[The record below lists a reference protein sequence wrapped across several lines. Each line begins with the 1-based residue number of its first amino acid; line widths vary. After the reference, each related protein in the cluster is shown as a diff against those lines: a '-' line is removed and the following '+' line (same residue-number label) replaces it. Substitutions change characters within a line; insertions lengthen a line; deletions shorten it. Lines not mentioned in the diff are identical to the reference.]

1 MRIRRTVDV
10 QLPARWQRR
19 FLEWTRSPSSSHAGA
34 FRWWPRLMERLER
47 PAGEAGLL
55 CLSAM
60 PVRLF
65 AHQQR
70 AVARV
75 VGELAV
81 RALLADEVGM
91 GKTIEAGAVLKELWL
106 RGRLRRALVLV
117 PAALVR
123 QWQIELRR
131 RCDLRA
137 CIHPHPE
144 HGWDRDEVVLA
155 SLEAARREPHASAI
169 AAVAWDVVVVD
180 EAHRLKNRRS
190 AGFRL
195 VAGLR
200 KRGLLLLTATP
211 VHNTLD
217 DLHSLVSL
225 LRPGQLGTP
234 RLFRSE
240 FTSGPRTPRN
250 PERLRQILGEVMVR
264 TRRHE
269 AGVTLP
275 PRRVQTVT
283 VPFDEPGRDLYEQVL
298 ALLHELAGE
307 VGSGPGG
314 LLAAT
319 LLREATSSPAAL
331 AATLGRLSLSP
342 PGPAWEN
349 LRPRLTQLARLA
361 ARLAAEDPG
370 PKARWLG
377 QHLRRSPRPPG
388 SVVAFTQFASTAE
401 VAVRH
406 LQACGIPAVLVCGRQ
421 DGPQRR
427 HALRRF
433 RQEVP
438 VLVSTDVGSEG
449 QNLQHAWQLVNLD
462 LPWNPMRVE
471 QRIGRLHRLGQTRT
485 VEVRHLVVPA
495 TIEEYLMEL
504 IYEKLGM
511 FREVIGDLDEV
522 VASVPGGL
530 ESRIRAIVLTSRD
543 GQEMRRR
550 LEAVGGFL
558 ERQWRRWQCAR
569 SLTAA
574 VLDGPGPQQAGA
586 AALPGP
592 GQEDALRATGAAIL
606 AGPG

>member
-1 MRIRRTVDV
+1 MQRTVDV
-10 QLPARWQRR
+10 QLPARWHRL
-19 FLEWTRSPSSSHAGA
+19 FLEWTRSPSASHAGA

-47 PAGEAGLL
+47 PAGETGLL

-91 GKTIEAGAVLKELWL
+91 GKTIEAGAVLKELLL

-117 PAALVR
+117 PAALLR
-123 QWQIELRR
+123 QWQLELRR
-131 RCDLRA
+131 RCDIRA
-137 CIHPHPE
+137 CVHPHPQ
-144 HGWDRDEVVLA
+144 HGWDREEVVLA

-217 DLHSLVSL
+217 ELHNLVSL

-250 PERLRQILGEVMVR
+250 PQRLRQILGEVMVR

-269 AGVTLP
+269 AGIALP
-275 PRRVQTVT
+275 PRSVRTVA
-283 VPFDEPGRDLYEQVL
+283 VPFDEPGRSLYERLL
-298 ALLHELAGE
+298 ALLRGLAGE
-307 VGSGPGG
+307 AGSGPGG

-331 AATLGRLSLSP
+331 AGTLRRLCLSP
-342 PGPAWEN
+342 PGEAWER
-349 LRPRLTQLARLA
+349 LQPRLTELARMA
-361 ARLAAEDPG
+361 DRLAEEDPG

-377 QHLRRSPRPPG
+377 QHLRQAPVPPG
-388 SVVAFTQFASTAE
+388 SVVAFTQFASTA
-401 VAVRH
+401 VVVVRH
-406 LQACGIPAVLVCGRQ
+406 LKACGVHAALVCGRQ
-421 DGPQRR
+421 DNRQRQR
-427 HALRRF
+427 ELRRF
-433 RQEVP
+433 RQDVS

-485 VEVRHLVVPA
+485 VEVWHLLVPA

-530 ESRIRAIVLTSRD
+530 EGRIREIVLTSRD
-543 GQEMRRR
+543 EREMRRR
-550 LEAVGGFL
+550 LEEVGGFL
-558 ERQWRRWQCAR
+558 ERQWLRWQRAR

-586 AALPGP
+586 PALPGP
-592 GQEDALRATGAAIL
+592 VPEAAALQGAAAAAL